1 MTLKELNELR
11 DMYFHIRRLR
21 RRIAEIES
29 AAYPQ
34 SVNTDK
40 IVSSGNLPT
49 SKTERV
55 IERAEPHKAEL
66 MRLKEDYE
74 RRVSAVESEIY
85 ALDDEFI
92 KAVLLSRFV
101 DGNSWRRVA
110 REIGGN
116 NTEDS
121 VKKACYRFFDRT

>member
-40 IVSSGNLPT
+40 LVSSGNLPT

-116 NTEDS
+116 NTESS
-121 VKKACYRFFDRT
+121 VRMACKRFFHKK